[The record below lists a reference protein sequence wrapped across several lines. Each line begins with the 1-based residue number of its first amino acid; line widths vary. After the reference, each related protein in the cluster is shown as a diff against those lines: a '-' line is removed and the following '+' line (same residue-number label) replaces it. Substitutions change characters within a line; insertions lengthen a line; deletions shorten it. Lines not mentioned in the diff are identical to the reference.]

1 MDSLRFTLVQSHLV
15 WEDKSAN
22 LKNFEEKINGIQEPT
37 NIVVLPEMFS
47 TGFSMQPEKLAE
59 PMDGDTVNWMKE
71 IASKKNIILT
81 GSLIIKEDDQ
91 YYNRMLWVLPNGQVG
106 QYNKRHCFSL
116 AGEDQHYT
124 HGEKRAIANV
134 GGWRINLQICYDLR
148 FPVWA
153 RQQLQ
158 QDDEGVYP
166 EYDVLLY
173 VANWPSSRAHA
184 WKTLL
189 NARAIENQSYVIGV
203 NRVGAD
209 GNGTAHGG
217 DSLVIDPLGETMYHA
232 SSDESVQTVVLE
244 KTKLDQIRE
253 RFPFWSDADAFF
265 ISE

>member
-1 MDSLRFTLVQSHLV
+1 MESLRLSLIQTNLI
-15 WEDKSAN
+15 WEDKQSN
-22 LKNFEEKINGIQEPT
+22 LKHFEEKIATIQEPT

-59 PMDGDTVNWMKE
+59 SMDGETVEWMKE

-81 GSLIIKEDDQ
+81 GSVIIKEDDQ
-91 YYNRMLWVLPNGQVG
+91 FYNRLLWVLPNGQVG

-116 AGEDQHYT
+116 AGEDQHYAP
-124 HGEKRAIANV
+124 GSKRAIATV

-158 QDDEGVYP
+158 EDEEGP
-166 EYDVLLY
+166 
-173 VANWPSSRAHA
+173 ASRSHA

-189 NARAIENQSYVIGV
+189 TARAIENQSYVIGV
-203 NRVGAD
+203 NRIGAD
-209 GNGTAHGG
+209 GQGTQHAG
-217 DSLVIDPLGETMYHA
+217 DSMAIDPLGEVLYHA
-232 SSDESVQTVVLE
+232 GDKDDVYTVTLQKES
-244 KTKLDQIRE
+244 LDKIRE
-253 RFPFWSDADAFF
+253 RFPFWSDADSFF